1 MIRVLIIDSSRFICE
16 SMRTILSKEKD
27 MYVVGCAT
35 TLEETHFLL
44 PHSNAVL
51 VNSTLQNE
59 STLDLIRDIR
69 DNYPQTRILVIG
81 LSDIPEIILGYI
93 EAGASGYILQH
104 ESITE
109 LMAKMRA
116 AYEGEALVS
125 PRLAAVLMT
134 RLTQLANQ
142 QTVWG
147 SYETKVEGL
156 QSLTSREV
164 EVLHLIAEGHTNQQI
179 AEELVIECGTVKNH
193 VHNILRKLELTNRG
207 EVATVYK
214 LHFEKA
220 EAA

>member
-51 VNSTLQNE
+51 VNTTLQNE

-147 SYETKVEGL
+147 CYETKVEGL